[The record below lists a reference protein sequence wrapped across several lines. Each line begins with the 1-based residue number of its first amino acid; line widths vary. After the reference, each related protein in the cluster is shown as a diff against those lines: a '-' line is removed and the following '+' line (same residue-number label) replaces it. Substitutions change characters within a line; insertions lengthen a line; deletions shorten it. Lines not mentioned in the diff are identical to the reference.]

1 MDRYKQILKQ
11 YHQNLDKLDY
21 KIVRLFEQRMCT
33 VKQITEFHI
42 KHDLLPKEPKHHHR
56 HDIVDKTTSLA
67 CDTEVVAYTEGLVTY
82 ILTVSEK
89 FAQNIKKQHK

>member
-1 MDRYKQILKQ
+1 MDINQQILKKYRQ
-11 YHQNLDKLDY
+11 ELNKLDY

-42 KHDLLPKEPKHHHR
+42 KHDLLPKEPKHHR

-82 ILTVSEK
+82 ILTASEK
-89 FAQNIKKQHK
+89 FAHNIKKQND